1 MITLR
6 ATCQLHYYFS
16 KPTPV
21 IFLLRPQSGLAQEV
35 IQERLQFTPHV
46 PVTTYTDSYGNLC
59 DRVVIPEGECHVDF
73 SVDVNTSDMI
83 AVAPGAPRTP
93 IEQLPSDTLVYL
105 LPSRYCL
112 PEYLFQEAKTITAD
126 FANGYDKAAAIC
138 DYIHQNITY
147 QYGSSTSETTA
158 VDTWEQKKGVCR
170 DFAHLGI
177 SLTRALDMPARM
189 VVGYLYQLQPMDL
202 HAWYEVFVGGRWYT
216 FDPTQAT
223 PKGGR
228 VILGYGRDAADVAF
242 ATFFAPFELK
252 GMQVNVEKIK

>member
-6 ATCQLHYYFS
+6 ATCQLTYYFS
-16 KPTPV
+16 QPTPV
-21 IFLLRPQSGLAQEV
+21 IFLLRPQPDLAQT
-35 IQERLQFTPHV
+35 ILQETLQFSPQT
-46 PVTTYTDSYGNLC
+46 PVTAYTDSFGNVC
-59 DRVVIPEGECHVDF
+59 DRVVLPVGDCQVNF
-73 SVDVNTSDMI
+73 SMDVKTNDLI
-83 AVAPGAPRTP
+83 AVAPGLPRTP

-112 PEYLFQEAKTITAD
+112 PEFLRQQAISITAD
-126 FANGYDKAAAIC
+126 VTEGYDKAAAIC
-138 DYIHQNITY
+138 AYIHEHISY
-147 QYGSSTSETTA
+147 EYGSSNSQTTA
-158 VDTWEQKKGVCR
+158 LDTWQQQKGVCR

-189 VVGYLYQLQPMDL
+189 VVGYLYQLDPMDL
-202 HAWYEVFVGGRWYT
+202 HAWYEVFIGGQWYT

-228 VILGYGRDAADVAF
+228 IILGYGRDAADVAF

-252 GMQVNVEKIK
+252 RMQVTVEKID